1 MINEL
6 KIPYI
11 DSIIDQTGIVIR
23 WPKKKEEKLYV
34 LKYLQSKFQKNK
46 IYSEIEI
53 NLILK
58 K

>member
-23 WPKKKEEKLYV
+23 WPKKKRRKTLC
-34 LKYLQSKFQKNK
+34 SKIFT
-46 IYSEIEI
+46 I
-53 NLILK
+53 
-58 K
+58 